1 MQLRIRFLF
10 AALTGAAC
18 LLHSSLSARTI
29 TVPAHTITVPDN
41 PRMEVAF
48 VLDTT
53 GSMGG
58 MIAGAKQKIWAIA
71 NRLKSAQPTPDISF
85 GLVGFRDRGDAHHEG
100 LRPHHQPGRRL
111 H

>member
-1 MQLRIRFLF
+1 MHSKLFHF
-10 AALTGAAC
+10 AALLTAGLFS
-18 LLHSSLSARTI
+18 LLRLSACDVQAGQCR
-29 TVPAHTITVPDN
+29 AR

-71 NRLKSAQPTPDISF
+71 NRLKSAQPTPEIRF
-85 GLVGFRDRGDAHHEG
+85 GLVGYRDRGDEYVTRVYG
-100 LRPHHQPGRRL
+100 LTQDL
-111 H
+111 DEV